1 VGLRVSPGDEE
12 AGLDLSEHAE
22 AGYQRAKAAADMTSD
37 SMVAASG
44 AAQATEAE

>member
-22 AGYQRAKAAADMTSD
+22 VGYRLAEPAVNMTSD
-37 SMVAASG
+37 SMVAAPS
-44 AAQATEAE
+44 APQATEAQ